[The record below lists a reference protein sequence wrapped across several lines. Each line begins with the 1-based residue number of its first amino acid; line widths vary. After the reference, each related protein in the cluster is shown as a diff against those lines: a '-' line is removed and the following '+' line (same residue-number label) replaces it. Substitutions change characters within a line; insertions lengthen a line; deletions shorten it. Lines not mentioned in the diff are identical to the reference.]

1 MVAAKKKLA
10 YFFKKPKETSKTHS
24 VSRLCHNLTK
34 SARLLC
40 SIVHHYIITIAI

>member
-1 MVAAKKKLA
+1 MVAKKKLA

-24 VSRLCHNLTK
+24 VSRLCQNLTK

-40 SIVHHYIITIAI
+40 SIVHHYI